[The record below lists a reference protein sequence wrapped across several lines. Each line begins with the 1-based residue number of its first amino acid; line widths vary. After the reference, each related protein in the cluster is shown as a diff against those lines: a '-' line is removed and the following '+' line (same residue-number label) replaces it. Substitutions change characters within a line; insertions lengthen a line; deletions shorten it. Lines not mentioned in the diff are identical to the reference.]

1 APDVRPRRP
10 YARKHTRRRLNLKQ
24 VEVRVPKLGMDTVEA
39 VVTVWLIKEGETVA
53 CGTPMVELESEK
65 VNFAVESEHGGRLA
79 RIVQP
84 AGSTVPVGDL
94 LGILE
99 VE

>member
-1 APDVRPRRP
+1 M
-10 YARKHTRRRLNLKQ
+10 KQ

-39 VVTVWLIKEGETVA
+39 VVGTWLVREGDTVA
-53 CGTPMVELESEK
+53 RGAPLVELESEK
-65 VNFAVESEHGGRLA
+65 VNFAVESEHSGRLV